1 MPENDVLRLYGKPA
15 AVWGGQCGSSWRKG
29 MKLTERDKKL
39 LLILVYFVI
48 IAGFG
53 AFAFRPLINYY
64 MDIGD
69 RLVLLESQ
77 KQEMDARIAEANGLE
92 QRRNELA
99 DLFRVSTQDFYPML
113 GSEEV
118 DKEITGIVLSCG
130 MQAVSLNIAMP
141 EEGMVFQMYPYA
153 EKAGKVELPGDMA
166 GEADIMTDITADTR
180 PDGEDMAG
188 DGEEEENT
196 QSYVYA
202 PVVTLTASGSRTQA
216 EELIDRL
223 MRDYPAIRLRSYSRR
238 VQNEGIQE
246 AGAETEFLALEL
258 ELYMCD
264 KSILEQGE
272 TP

>member
-1 MPENDVLRLYGKPA
+1 
-15 AVWGGQCGSSWRKG
+15 
-29 MKLTERDKKL
+29 MKLTERDKNL
-39 LLILVYFVI
+39 LLILAYFVI
-48 IAGFG
+48 IVGFG

-77 KQEMDARIAEANGLE
+77 KQEMDARIAEANGLN

-141 EEGMVFQMYPYA
+141 EAGMEFQMYPYA

-166 GEADIMTDITADTR
+166 GEADIMTDITEDIGPGGEGMADQ
-180 PDGEDMAG
+180 AG
-188 DGEEEENT
+188 DGEEEESA

-246 AGAETEFLALEL
+246 AGTETEFLALEL

>member
-1 MPENDVLRLYGKPA
+1 
-15 AVWGGQCGSSWRKG
+15 

-39 LLILVYFVI
+39 LLILAYFVI
-48 IAGFG
+48 IVGFG

-77 KQEMDARIAEANGLE
+77 KQEMDARIAEANGLN

-141 EEGMVFQMYPYA
+141 EAGMEFQMYPYA

-166 GEADIMTDITADTR
+166 GEADIMTDITEDIGSG
-180 PDGEDMAG
+180 GEGLAEQAG
-188 DGEEEENT
+188 DVEEEESA

-246 AGAETEFLALEL
+246 AGTETEFLALEL